1 MKLISLKVEET
12 SLRYRIIFR
21 FEGKDLA
28 VDLYKKTNVTH
39 IARAFTTFVK
49 EIRQMK

>member
-12 SLRYRIIFR
+12 NLRYRLIFR
-21 FEGKDLA
+21 FEGRDVV

-39 IARAFTTFVK
+39 IIRAFDAFNREVRK
-49 EIRQMK
+49 LK